1 MPSGAEVL
9 GNGAIRGQEALGM
22 LCGLEPLHAI
32 LALSCGTMRILTAVV
47 QITTLPVFHARQD
60 LTLRRAVAFELIRAD
75 HPWHIGEAFEQLAKE
90 LLGCLLIA
98 AALYQNIQ
106 IPPDLVVKTQVLDI
120 AEIIL

>member
-1 MPSGAEVL
+1 
-9 GNGAIRGQEALGM
+9 
-22 LCGLEPLHAI
+22 
-32 LALSCGTMRILTAVV
+32 MRMLTAVV
-47 QITTLPVFHARQD
+47 EIMTLPVFHAGQD
-60 LTLRRAVAFELIRAD
+60 FTLRRAVAFELIRDD